1 MLFWAW
7 IGSQSLARCNF
18 SLAHSLTQTGW
29 FPFMVYSTTFV
40 GEVLKRYD
48 ISAQQSFQSSADVVG
63 NIARVGSMA
72 LVLFSCVS
80 LASSILLPFVV
91 ESPESNAH
99 KKPSHGG
106 LVARFQQMI
115 LPFKPDLATA
125 WICGHFMYASLMLM
139 TMFVSTVRW
148 AMVCVALS
156 GVAWSLMTWVG
167 CFLPPARWGC

>member
-1 MLFWAW
+1 
-7 IGSQSLARCNF
+7 
-18 SLAHSLTQTGW
+18 
-29 FPFMVYSTTFV
+29 MVYSTTFV

-48 ISAQQSFQSSADVVG
+48 KSAQQSLQSSTDVVG

-80 LASSILLPFVV
+80 LVSSVLLPFVV
-91 ESPESNAH
+91 TSPESNMLH
-99 KKPSHGG
+99 KKPLRTGV
-106 LVARFQQMI
+106 LARFQRAV

-125 WICGHFMYASLMLM
+125 WIGGHIMYASLMLM
-139 TMFVSTVRW
+139 TLFVSTVWW

-167 CFLPPARWGC
+167 YLFPALTV